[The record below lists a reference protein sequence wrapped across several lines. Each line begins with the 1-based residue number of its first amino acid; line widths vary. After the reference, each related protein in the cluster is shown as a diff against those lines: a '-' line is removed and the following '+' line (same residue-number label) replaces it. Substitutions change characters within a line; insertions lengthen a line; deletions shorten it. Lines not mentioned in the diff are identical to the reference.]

1 MNVTE
6 SAAQP
11 DRSTGEGAS
20 ALDESRVTSRV
31 LARTLDWI
39 ERVAIATIFGVV
51 VITRHDTL
59 FDPDTRTW
67 FILFLIS
74 EGLVVFFIL
83 IRRVTDDVTL
93 RVRDWM
99 LAASASFLPLL
110 ATAGGDPLIP
120 VSVGALLVL
129 LGVSLQLSAKLIL
142 ARSFGLIAA
151 NRGVKVR
158 GPYRLVRHPM
168 YAGYLIT
175 HIGLL
180 LTSPL
185 LLNLIVY
192 VAAFSLQILRIF
204 AEERILLGDETY
216 RNYAQ
221 GVKYRVIPRVF

>member
-1 MNVTE
+1 M
-6 SAAQP
+6 
-11 DRSTGEGAS
+11 
-20 ALDESRVTSRV
+20 LDDSRVGSRK
-31 LARTLDWI
+31 LARALDWI
-39 ERVAIATIFGVV
+39 ERVAIALVFAVV
-51 VITRHDTL
+51 AFTRHETL
-59 FDPDTRTW
+59 LDPDTRVW

-93 RVRDWM
+93 RVQDWM
-99 LAASASFLPLL
+99 LAVSASFLPLL
-110 ATAGGDPLIP
+110 AEAGGDPLVP
-120 VSVGALLVL
+120 VGVGALLVL
-129 LGVSLQLSAKLIL
+129 LGVCLQLSAKLIL

-192 VAAFSLQILRIF
+192 VTAFSLQILRIF

-216 RNYAQ
+216 RNYAL